1 MNPLFRIRGWLA
13 RVMLR
18 GRLLE
23 WWVRRKVR
31 KLEVRYHQELV
42 KSSLKPAVSQTIPV
56 LKSGAPLRR
65 MLMIGDFQWELRELA
80 PELSKLCELET
91 FDLHPALRR
100 HNHTG
105 RLPAEIA
112 TRTIADFI
120 GSHNS
125 YEPDVILFY
134 ARPALLSDEVFH
146 SLRKKWACP
155 LLGMNLDDKIEF
167 LHYNLFTAGNDDYQ
181 RWARQFDLNL
191 SNVRAAVDWYGDRKL
206 PVIYMPEGYHPKVA
220 DPPQNIAGFCR
231 EISFVGSR
239 KTEREIFFREL
250 LKLGVPIQP
259 VGSGWPDSESGK
271 NPEAVYRS
279 SMLNLGIG
287 FASPSETLTTLK
299 TRDFEC
305 PGAGACYLTT
315 FNWELALHFDVGRE
329 ILCYR
334 SPLELVEQFSFYRR
348 RPEECLKIAQ
358 AAWRRCVAEHT
369 WEHRFRKI
377 FQQTGFKL

>member
-1 MNPLFRIRGWLA
+1 M
-13 RVMLR
+13 
-18 GRLLE
+18 
-23 WWVRRKVR
+23 
-31 KLEVRYHQELV
+31 
-42 KSSLKPAVSQTIPV
+42 KSSVKPISSQTITG
-56 LKSGAPLRR
+56 LKSSGPLRR
-65 MLMIGDFQWELRELA
+65 MLLIGDFQWELKELA
-80 PELSKLCELET
+80 PELSKICEMEI
-91 FDLHPALRR
+91 FDLHPDLHR
-100 HNHTG
+100 HKPAG
-105 RLPAEIA
+105 QPPAEIVA
-112 TRTIADFI
+112 RAIAGFI
-120 GSHNS
+120 GSQHGL
-125 YEPDVILFY
+125 EPDVILFY

-146 SLRKKWACP
+146 LLRKKWSCP

-167 LHYNLFTAGNDDYQ
+167 LQYNLFSSGNDNYQ

-191 SNVRAAVDWYGDRKL
+191 SNVRAVVDWYGDRKL
-206 PVIYMPEGYHPKVA
+206 PVVYMPEGYHPKVA
-220 DPPQNIAGFCR
+220 GPAQDVAGFHR

-239 KTEREIFFREL
+239 KPEREIFFREL

-259 VGSGWPDSESGK
+259 VGYGWPDSESGK
-271 NPEAVYRS
+271 DPEAVYRS

-315 FNWELALHFDVGRE
+315 FNWELAMHFDIGRE

-334 SPLELVEQFSFYRR
+334 SQSELVEQFSFYRR

-369 WEHRFRKI
+369 WEQRFRKI
-377 FQQTGFKL
+377 FQQTGFKC

>member
-1 MNPLFRIRGWLA
+1 
-13 RVMLR
+13 
-18 GRLLE
+18 
-23 WWVRRKVR
+23 
-31 KLEVRYHQELV
+31 
-42 KSSLKPAVSQTIPV
+42 
-56 LKSGAPLRR
+56 
-65 MLMIGDFQWELRELA
+65 
-80 PELSKLCELET
+80 
-91 FDLHPALRR
+91 
-100 HNHTG
+100 
-105 RLPAEIA
+105 
-112 TRTIADFI
+112 
-120 GSHNS
+120 
-125 YEPDVILFY
+125 
-134 ARPALLSDEVFH
+134 
-146 SLRKKWACP
+146 
-155 LLGMNLDDKIEF
+155 
-167 LHYNLFTAGNDDYQ
+167 
-181 RWARQFDLNL
+181 
-191 SNVRAAVDWYGDRKL
+191 
-206 PVIYMPEGYHPKVA
+206 MPEGYHPKVA